1 MMSEIATSGQ
11 LLLRSTLSGRGL
23 DGFFGDTK
31 AYLAFV
37 FYTKWSK
44 YDQTTER
51 FQLIMLHYWS
61 GVLYRP
67 LNKLW
72 ANKPNN
78 MSKMPEHKG
87 DWSVSGNNMSIKWV
101 IVDPGNNVSP
111 LWHQTVIRA
120 NANSL
125 SIGPGVTNF
134 IEILFKIK
142 YSLKINVFEN
152 VLYKCGILC
161 QDLDMLSELNYRR
174 NAASGSSIKKYYK

>member
-1 MMSEIATSGQ
+1 MMSEIATTGQ

-51 FQLIMLHYWS
+51 FQLIMLHYVS

-67 LNKLW
+67 LNKLS

-78 MSKMPEHKG
+78 MSKMPEHKC
-87 DWSVSGNNMSIKWV
+87 DWSVLGN
-101 IVDPGNNVSP
+101 NNVSP

-125 SIGPGVTNF
+125 SIGPGVTNS
-134 IEILFKIK
+134 IEMLFKIK

-161 QDLDMLSELNYRR
+161 QDLDMFSELNYRR